1 MIDIDAS
8 KGFVDLWVHLS
19 FAIFAIFDV
28 KRQLKLLEMAYDKVL
43 TCLIFP
49 LRWACFPIK
58 IGRNAQLVHLF
69 SMDFDDFLT
78 IYLFFLV

>member
-19 FAIFAIFDV
+19 FTIFAIFDV
-28 KRQLKLLEMAYDKVL
+28 KRQLKLLEMAYDQVL

-49 LRWACFPIK
+49 FLW
-58 IGRNAQLVHLF
+58 VHLF

-78 IYLFFLV
+78 IYLILCLKVHFQG